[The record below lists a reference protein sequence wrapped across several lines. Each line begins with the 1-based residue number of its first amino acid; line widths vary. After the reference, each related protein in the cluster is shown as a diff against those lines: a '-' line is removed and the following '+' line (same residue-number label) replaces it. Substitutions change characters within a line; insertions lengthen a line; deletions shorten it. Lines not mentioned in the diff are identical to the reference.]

1 MRRSYESYLKY
12 RQKWK
17 EKGYK
22 QDDKLSIEEYTK
34 WHLAQ
39 TLQNTNA
46 AALGLPHD
54 PNIAR
59 TIAREELSY
68 TATSARTIAKKAKK
82 MKTKKPKQSI
92 RSSDIYDVAEWV
104 EEEQM
109 SERERIL
116 EKYSNWRNIVEAE
129 DREAVFK
136 ELAAAEIDMD
146 MWDYDDETRNRLYH
160 DDLKRFRERF
170 EADLYRV

>member
-1 MRRSYESYLKY
+1 M
-12 RQKWK
+12 
-17 EKGYK
+17 
-22 QDDKLSIEEYTK
+22 DDKLTIEEYTK
-34 WHLAQ
+34 WHIAQ
-39 TLQNTNA
+39 SLV
-46 AALGLPHD
+46 GGD

-68 TATSARTIAKKAKK
+68 TATSARTLAKKAKK
-82 MKTKKPKQSI
+82 MKAKSKPVQY
-92 RSSDIYDVAEWV
+92 DIYDVDEYN
-104 EEEQM
+104 EERQM
-109 SERERIL
+109 SERERVL

-146 MWDYDDETRNRLYH
+146 MWDYDSETRDRLYH

-170 EADLYRV
+170 EADLYRA

>member
-1 MRRSYESYLKY
+1 MRRSYNSYLKY
-12 RQKWK
+12 RANWK
-17 EKGYK
+17 AKGYAM
-22 QDDKLSIEEYTK
+22 DDKLTIEEYTK
-34 WHLAQ
+34 WHIAQ
-39 TLQNTNA
+39 SLV
-46 AALGLPHD
+46 GGD

-68 TATSARTIAKKAKK
+68 TATSARTLAKKAKK
-82 MKTKKPKQSI
+82 MKAKSKPVQY
-92 RSSDIYDVAEWV
+92 DIYDV
-104 EEEQM
+104 EEYNEERQM
-109 SERERIL
+109 SEREKVL

-146 MWDYDDETRNRLYH
+146 MWDYDSETRDRLYH